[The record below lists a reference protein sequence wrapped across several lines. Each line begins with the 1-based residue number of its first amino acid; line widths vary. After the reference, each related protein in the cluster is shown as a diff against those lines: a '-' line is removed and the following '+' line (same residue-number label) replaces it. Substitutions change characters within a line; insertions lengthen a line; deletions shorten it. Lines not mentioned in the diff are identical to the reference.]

1 METDQLEKQVSFW
14 NRLLYIMLGAAVALL
29 LSTMDQLLGLI
40 WFVLQLVVTAT
51 AFFLLWGK
59 RWKGLPPSRERT
71 NTIFGYF
78 LASWLLS
85 LFPGFL
91 GADYFYYVIVLSY
104 AIFILA
110 IYRRH
115 QKALAVSDEM
125 FP

>member
-1 METDQLEKQVSFW
+1 METDQLEKQLSFW
-14 NRLLYIMLGAAVALL
+14 NRLLYAMLGASITLL
-29 LSTMDQLLGLI
+29 VSTMDQLLGLV
-40 WFVLQLVVTAT
+40 WFVVQLTVTST

-59 RWKGLPPSRERT
+59 RWKSMPPSKERT

-78 LASWLLS
+78 LVSWLLS
-85 LFPGFL
+85 FFPGFL
-91 GADYFYYVIVLSY
+91 GADSFYYIIVFGY
-104 AIFILA
+104 AVFILV

>member
-14 NRLLYIMLGAAVALL
+14 NRLLYAMLGASVILL
-29 LSTMDQLLGLI
+29 ISTMEQLLGLI
-40 WFVLQLVVTAT
+40 WLILQLVVTST

-59 RWKGLPPSRERT
+59 RWKNLPPSKERT

-78 LASWLLS
+78 FASWLLS

-91 GADYFYYVIVLSY
+91 GADFFYYIIVFGY
-104 AIFILA
+104 AIFILV
-110 IYRRH
+110 IYKRH
-115 QKALAVSDEM
+115 QKALAVTDEM

>member
-14 NRLLYIMLGAAVALL
+14 NRLLYAMLGASVVLMI
-29 LSTMDQLLGLI
+29 STMDQLLGLI
-40 WFVLQLVVTAT
+40 WLMLQLMVTST

-59 RWKGLPPSRERT
+59 RWKSLPPSKERT

-78 LASWLLS
+78 FASWLLS

-91 GADYFYYVIVLSY
+91 GADTFYYIIVFGY
-104 AIFILA
+104 AAFILFL
-110 IYRRH
+110 YRRH
-115 QKALAVSDEM
+115 QKALAVSEEM

>member
-14 NRLLYIMLGAAVALL
+14 NRLLYAMLGASVVLL
-29 LSTMDQLLGLI
+29 ISTMDQLLGLI
-40 WFVLQLVVTAT
+40 WLMLQLVVTST

-59 RWKGLPPSRERT
+59 CWKSLPPSKERT

-78 LASWLLS
+78 FTSWLLS
-85 LFPGFL
+85 IFPGLL
-91 GADYFYYVIVLSY
+91 GADLFYYIIVFGY
-104 AIFILA
+104 AVFILFL
-110 IYRRH
+110 YRRH

>member
-1 METDQLEKQVSFW
+1 
-14 NRLLYIMLGAAVALL
+14 MLGASVVLL
-29 LSTMDQLLGLI
+29 ISTMDQLLGLI
-40 WFVLQLVVTAT
+40 WLMLQLVVTST

-59 RWKGLPPSRERT
+59 RWKSLPASKERT

-78 LASWLLS
+78 FASWLLS

-91 GADYFYYVIVLSY
+91 GADLFYYIIVFGY
-104 AIFILA
+104 AVFILV

>member
-14 NRLLYIMLGAAVALL
+14 NRLLYAMLGASVVLL
-29 LSTMDQLLGLI
+29 ISTMDQLLGLI
-40 WFVLQLVVTAT
+40 WFMLELVVTST

-59 RWKGLPPSRERT
+59 RWKRLPPSKERT

-91 GADYFYYVIVLSY
+91 GADPFYYIIVFGY
-104 AIFILA
+104 AVFILV